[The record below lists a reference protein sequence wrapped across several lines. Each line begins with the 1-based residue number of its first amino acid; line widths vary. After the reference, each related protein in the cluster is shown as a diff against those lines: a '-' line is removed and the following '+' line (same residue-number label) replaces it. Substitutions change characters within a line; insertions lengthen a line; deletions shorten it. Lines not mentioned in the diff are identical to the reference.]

1 MNTVELICRIHADRS
16 ERQNIA
22 DILVAQL
29 SELGYQ
35 SFMDTSEGLKAYI
48 PEEAFD
54 VGALDDLPIHTMFPG
69 RIEWQH
75 QVIQDKNWNAEW
87 EKNFQPVGVD
97 DLCLIRAPFHSPNNR
112 YPYEVVI
119 EPKMSFGTGHHPTTY
134 LMIQYLLEQ
143 DPTGS
148 RVLDIGTG
156 TGILAILAAKKGAA
170 QIWAIDNNE
179 WAYQNAREN
188 VQINHTDNIRVI
200 QGTVN
205 SIRGEHFDLILANIN
220 LSILQQDMPDYSNAL
235 NEKGILIIS
244 GIYEQDME
252 KITRLAQKHHLRF
265 LDHKENNRWVALA
278 FTKDLPQP

>member
-1 MNTVELICRIHADRS
+1 MNTLELLCRIHADRS

-54 VGALDDLPIHTMFPG
+54 AGALDELPIHTMFPG

-75 QVIQDKNWNAEW
+75 QLIYDKNWNAEW
-87 EKNFQPVGVD
+87 EKNFRPVVVD
-97 DLCLIRAPFHSPNNR
+97 DQCLIRASFHNEKSR
-112 YPYEVVI
+112 YPYEIVI

-143 DPTGS
+143 DTTGF

-156 TGILAILAAKKGAA
+156 TGILAILAARKGAE
-170 QIWAIDNNE
+170 QIWAVDSND

-188 VQINHTDNIRVI
+188 VQINHTENIRVI
-200 QGTVN
+200 NGTVN
-205 SIRGEHFDLILANIN
+205 NIRGEQFDLILANIN
-220 LSILQQDMPDYSNAL
+220 LSILIQDMPDYADAL
-235 NEKGILIIS
+235 NENGMLILS
-244 GIYEQDME
+244 GIYQQDM
-252 KITRLAQKHHLRF
+252 KKLTHLAKKHQLRF
-265 LDHKENNRWVALA
+265 LDHKENKRWVALS
-278 FTKDLPQP
+278 FRKDPT